1 MIQTYVKDTLL
12 YYVYQ
17 REHVI
22 TCDRQIELDIFK
34 WSTYRVKYTEGLTEH
49 VILLIILIWFFD
61 SCPCYLPS
69 TDRL

>member
-1 MIQTYVKDTLL
+1 MIQTYVKDAII

-17 REHVI
+17 RERVI

-49 VILLIILIWFFD
+49 VILLIVLI
-61 SCPCYLPS
+61 
-69 TDRL
+69 